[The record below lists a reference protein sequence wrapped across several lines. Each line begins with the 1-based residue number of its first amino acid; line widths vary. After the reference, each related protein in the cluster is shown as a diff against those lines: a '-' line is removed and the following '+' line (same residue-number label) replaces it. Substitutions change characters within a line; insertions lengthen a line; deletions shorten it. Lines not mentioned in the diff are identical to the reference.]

1 MAPMDDGP
9 FDGEGVGRPAPAP
22 GRGRGAVMIDDTM
35 EVTLGVLRGLS
46 QGLADAW
53 DYAKGRIA
61 ELEEELEKE
70 VTRRRG
76 AELELER
83 RADGAEIRADVEA
96 GTLEA
101 AIEQREEWR
110 TAFAVAARERDV
122 AVANV
127 AQQEAIVDQLRAE
140 LVLERTKDD
149 AGIIRNLR
157 TTIASMGESLAMV
170 AEKLGVEPAG
180 ADLLGVFAKID
191 TLKAEVERRRK
202 RHETDTA
209 DLESMRKALHEAQG
223 VIADM
228 HAAAVG
234 GVRGPYLGVVED
246 VAAVRAELSRALTER
261 LLAEEECRKLRKD
274 LEPQGVPHA
283 E

>member
-1 MAPMDDGP
+1 
-9 FDGEGVGRPAPAP
+9 
-22 GRGRGAVMIDDTM
+22 MIDDTM